1 MTYWKTANYLDT
13 APNEVY
19 CDNTFGPAGTDRAG
33 NPWAPGCVPC
43 GNCDRSKKGFAG
55 IRKSRPNARAR

>member
-19 CDNTFGPAGTDRAG
+19 CDNTFGPAGTRSRGQPVGAG
-33 NPWAPGCVPC
+33 MCAVWELWP
-43 GNCDRSKKGFAG
+43 R
-55 IRKSRPNARAR
+55 